1 MASPHEKALG
11 KMANPGTALGA
22 LQRSTAKHKG
32 KELRKSIEK
41 HYAEGRTSLDYHQ
54 SRSLMRHVN
63 KPN

>member
-1 MASPHEKALG
+1 MKGFAKES
-11 KMANPGTALGA
+11 TALGA

-32 KELRKSIEK
+32 RALREKIEK
-41 HYAEGRTSLDYHQ
+41 SHAKGETNLDYHS